1 MKKKISI
8 VFTAPVSPSLIPN
21 LTRDLRL
28 VFGDAVE
35 ISVIY
40 SSELKENEQLNSD
53 VILIMRPGIMKLLQN
68 HLPDSGKVVLVTV
81 TARVLYGIQNDKRR
95 VLTA

>member
-8 VFTAPVSPSLIPN
+8 VFTAPVSPSLVPN
-21 LTRDLRL
+21 LNRDLRL

-53 VILIMRPGIMKLLQN
+53 VILIMRPGIM
-68 HLPDSGKVVLVTV
+68 
-81 TARVLYGIQNDKRR
+81 
-95 VLTA
+95 